1 MWRLI
6 LLKWDSFVLAVGS
19 IIYGFQLFVQPTI
32 LQDYKVYQV
41 IREMF
46 DHRIIGAI
54 FVLLGILKLVGIGL
68 NNRTIKVMAIRGLM
82 FVWLLFMVAFVI
94 TPPPNTVWIMA
105 FMAFMLG
112 LGVVI
117 REE

>member
-1 MWRLI
+1 MWQLVI
-6 LLKWDSFVLAVGS
+6 LRWDSFVLSIGS
-19 IIYGFQLFVQPTI
+19 IIYGIQLYIHPSI
-32 LQDYKVYQV
+32 LQNYKVYQL

-46 DHRIIGAI
+46 DHRIIGVI
-54 FVLLGILKLVGIGL
+54 FCVVGLLKLIGVIA
-68 NNRTIKVMAIRGLM
+68 NNRRLKFFAVRGLM
-82 FVWLLFMVAFVI
+82 FLWLLFMVAFVV

-105 FMAFMLG
+105 FMSFMLG

>member
-6 LLKWDSFVLAVGS
+6 VLKWDSFVLAVGS
-19 IIYGFQLFVQPTI
+19 ILYGLQLYIHPSI
-32 LQDYKVYQV
+32 LENFEVYQI

-46 DHRIIGAI
+46 DHKSIG
-54 FVLLGILKLVGIGL
+54 LLFMVSGLMKLVGIVL
-68 NNRTIKVMAIRGLM
+68 NSPRIKFLSVRVLIFL
-82 FVWLLFMVAFVI
+82 WLLFMVSFLI

-105 FMAFMLG
+105 FMATALG
-112 LGVVI
+112 LGVII

>member
-6 LLKWDSFVLAVGS
+6 VLKWDSYVLAIGS
-19 IIYGFQLFVQPTI
+19 ILYGLQLYIHPTI
-32 LQDYKVYQV
+32 LENFAVYQI

-46 DHRIIGAI
+46 DHKSIG
-54 FVLLGILKLVGIGL
+54 LLFMVAGLMKLVGITL
-68 NNRTIKVMAIRGLM
+68 NRPRIKFLSVRVLM
-82 FVWLLFMVAFVI
+82 FLWLLFMVSFLI

-105 FMAFMLG
+105 LMATSLG
-112 LGVVI
+112 LGIII